1 MSSIKILQ
9 KGITDIQADA
19 IVNAANSVF
28 WAVAFAG
35 FGRIINNVK

>member
-19 IVNAANSVF
+19 IVNAANSGLLRL
-28 WAVAFAG
+28 AG
-35 FGRIINNVK
+35 NF